1 MLPLPRPPRLR
12 ARPLRGLRGWGAA
25 TLVITLMMA
34 LAGSPPAWAAEGQ
47 RAAKPRVARAAG
59 ASANGGAAA
68 AGQTD
73 ARRAAQVEAGNIAE
87 LRSRMTSRDLALLRR
102 ADMGDARIDVWLYQP
117 SRQYYVSVSMQGSLR
132 RTLKPVNEAEAWLN
146 FDSFRRLAAL
156 GDVGRPVL
164 LGQLNAGATGNA
176 GAGGDA
182 GSNAGAGSAGMGSA
196 GIGNAGTG
204 SAGIVSPGI
213 VNPGMASAGIGGSA
227 GPGAAA
233 PSPGAAPALRPGGQD
248 LRTVPVPRERLAA
261 DDEVDEM
268 DLERV
273 RQARE
278 AYATST
284 GGAAAGTVMSTG
296 TGTGA
301 GTGMSANANTGGGR
315 GLVPTPAVSAVS
327 PSRQPAQAQST
338 AAATEASTVV
348 GQAVETLRRERIG
361 DDVARLVWSA
371 DSGQF
376 TASLTRQGR
385 VVDMLRSPDRQ
396 AAVAA
401 FDDLVRQARARAVAS
416 AAH

>member
-182 GSNAGAGSAGMGSA
+182 GS
-196 GIGNAGTG
+196 NAGTG